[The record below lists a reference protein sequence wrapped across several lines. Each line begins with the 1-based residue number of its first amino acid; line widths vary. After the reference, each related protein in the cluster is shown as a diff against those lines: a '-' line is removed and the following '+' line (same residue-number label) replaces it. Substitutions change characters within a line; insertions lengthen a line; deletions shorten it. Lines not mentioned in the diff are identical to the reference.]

1 MDFDLKQWLVKD
13 LGFSEEKA
21 TTLLPEFQDKA
32 DKLAGFGLRQSDYDR
47 KMNAIK
53 AEFEAKN
60 EQLNKEIAE
69 WAAAKSEDST
79 ETESLRTRA
88 QETERQMLA
97 LRQAAE
103 AAGVTL
109 PAPGSGT
116 PPPPATPAVDA
127 TPPPD
132 LKPYLRQDQFAPFAD
147 FMLTLP
153 AELQAIAQEHHALF
167 GEALDTR
174 KIVAEIKTRAAKKD
188 PNLDPR
194 SIWESSFNVP
204 AKRDE
209 VSKLRHDAEIKAA
222 EDRGFQRATTEHAL
236 PGAQPVGQHSP
247 VLTRQAGQE
256 SHLKRPQPQQRI
268 SSATEA
274 FATGRYRTPAAG
286 AAGK

>member
-1 MDFDLKQWLVKD
+1 MGKQEDREWLLA
-13 LGFSEEKA
+13 LGFTEA
-21 TTLLPEFQDKA
+21 KA
-32 DKLAGFGLRQSDYDR
+32 DSLLGDAEISDKFTTMREGHLRQSDYDR

-69 WAAAKSEDST
+69 WAAAKSDDSDET
-79 ETESLRTRA
+79 ETLRKRA
-88 QETERQMLA
+88 QETERQMLD

-109 PAPGSGT
+109 PAPGDGKPT
-116 PPPPATPAVDA
+116 PPAKPADA
-127 TPPPD
+127 PPPPD
-132 LKPYLRQDQFAPFAD
+132 LKGYLKQDQFAPLAD
-147 FMLTLP
+147 YLLTLP
-153 AELQAIAQEHHALF
+153 SELLAIQQEHQALF
-167 GEALDTR
+167 GEPLDTR
-174 KIVAEIKTRAAKKD
+174 TIMAEIKARAAKKD

-194 SIWESSFNVP
+194 SIWESLNHVP

-256 SHLKRPQPQQRI
+256 SHLKRPQPGSRVNA
-268 SSATEA
+268 ATEA
-274 FATGRYRTPAAG
+274 LATHRYRPAVATG
-286 AAGK
+286 K